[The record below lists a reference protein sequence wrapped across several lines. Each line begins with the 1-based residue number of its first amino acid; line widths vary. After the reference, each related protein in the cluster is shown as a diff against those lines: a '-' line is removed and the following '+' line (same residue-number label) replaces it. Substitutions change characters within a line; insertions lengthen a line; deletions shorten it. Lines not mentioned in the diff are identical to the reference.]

1 MNINDILATH
11 PDLVWS
17 FFEHTGTTV
26 VVLTDE
32 NYIIQD
38 CNANL
43 TRSLYVPDKPV
54 GRFLGELLCPMEDTE
69 FSLIVS
75 RQGQTFLPQIL
86 KICYSEI
93 LYRCYTFAFKQTYFL
108 IGDRLGST
116 ENEVLESMSVLNN
129 ELSTLGR
136 ELSRKNKELQE
147 ANTRIS
153 ELVRTDPLTRLAN
166 RRYFQERYTEIFSL
180 ARRKG
185 LPLSVVMMDIDFF
198 KTVNDTYGHAAGDK
212 VLTAFGELLLNDCR
226 EEDLAARFGGEEFIV
241 CLPHTAL
248 DKALAFAERVRQE
261 FGSGDIL
268 NNGHKITISAGI
280 AEIEPQDS
288 PDDLINRADRALYR
302 AKTEGRNQVVVDRV

>member
-1 MNINDILATH
+1 MNINEILATH
-11 PDLVWS
+11 PDMVWS
-17 FFEHTGTTV
+17 FLEHTGTTV
-26 VVLTDE
+26 VVLTDD

-54 GRFLGELLCPMEDTE
+54 GRFLGELLCPMEDSE
-69 FSLIVS
+69 FLLTIS

-86 KICYSEI
+86 KICYTDI
-93 LYRCYTFAFKQTYFL
+93 LYRCYTFAFQESYFL

-116 ENEVLESMSVLNN
+116 DNEVLESMSVLNN

-147 ANTRIS
+147 ANSRIS

-180 ARRKG
+180 ARRKD

-198 KTVNDTYGHAAGDK
+198 KTVNDTYGHAAGDR
-212 VLTAFGELLLNDCR
+212 VLTAFGELLRNDCR

-248 DKALAFAERVRQE
+248 EKALTFAERVRQE
-261 FGSGDIL
+261 FHSGDIL
-268 NNGHKITISAGI
+268 DNGHKITISSGV

-288 PDDLINRADRALYR
+288 PDELINRADKALYR
-302 AKTEGRNQVVVDRV
+302 AKSEGRNRVVVDRG